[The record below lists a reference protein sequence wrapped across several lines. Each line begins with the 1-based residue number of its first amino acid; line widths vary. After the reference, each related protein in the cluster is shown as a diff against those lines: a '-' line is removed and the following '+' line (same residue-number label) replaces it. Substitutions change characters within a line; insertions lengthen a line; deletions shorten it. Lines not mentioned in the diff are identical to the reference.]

1 MFMVPW
7 HCWGFYTMDY
17 YYFLVKQYSKT
28 EKQCKIMLE
37 NIAKNS
43 LFNIQQT
50 INVINF
56 ILIYE
61 FRGIFRS
68 FLEILLYFDFV
79 LYKGLKF

>member
-7 HCWGFYTMDY
+7 HCWGFYTMDYY

-68 FLEILLYFDFV
+68 FCRNFTIF
-79 LYKGLKF
+79 